1 MKLSA
6 KIREIVP
13 SQVLSCLVQMINM
26 AIMSVRE
33 AIFVKMVMPL
43 FVLLVI
49 NVMKKVWINLFHVL
63 MALIIG
69 KRGRLNVAYAQLDLF
84 VWVQELLLQLNVD
97 LVILVSS
104 KVVHTLLN
112 FALLALIAPP
122 WVLRTIL
129 IRLFRWNSNLT
140 CACPPH
146 IVWEELILLSLMLIT
161 LNLPKN
167 AKQVLIAEREQRTLM
182 VRVNAGLD
190 TIVPLIPLNLSQLN
204 QVSFLKVSEM
214 RNKNLAE
221 QELTRM
227 NMEL

>member
-1 MKLSA
+1 
-6 KIREIVP
+6 
-13 SQVLSCLVQMINM
+13 
-26 AIMSVRE
+26 
-33 AIFVKMVMPL
+33 
-43 FVLLVI
+43 
-49 NVMKKVWINLFHVL
+49 
-63 MALIIG
+63 
-69 KRGRLNVAYAQLDLF
+69 
-84 VWVQELLLQLNVD
+84 
-97 LVILVSS
+97 
-104 KVVHTLLN
+104 
-112 FALLALIAPP
+112 
-122 WVLRTIL
+122 
-129 IRLFRWNSNLT
+129 
-140 CACPPH
+140 
-146 IVWEELILLSLMLIT
+146 MLIT